1 MSEENT
7 PKEEQLSQQDQV
19 DAVSDFLRENP
30 MFVSPQTGKAYNE
43 PIPTDEIKPVDI
55 QLNEATR
62 YSNAIRIATTTTDT
76 KHGGYPSV
84 TIPKGTKVS
93 VEPASNLPDSSPID
107 YLLVY
112 ALDIDPKLNNAIKII
127 RDGHGIG
134 FRSSDLKFNR

>member
-55 QLNEATR
+55 QLNE
-62 YSNAIRIATTTTDT
+62 SNQ
-76 KHGGYPSV
+76 
-84 TIPKGTKVS
+84 
-93 VEPASNLPDSSPID
+93 
-107 YLLVY
+107 
-112 ALDIDPKLNNAIKII
+112 
-127 RDGHGIG
+127 
-134 FRSSDLKFNR
+134 